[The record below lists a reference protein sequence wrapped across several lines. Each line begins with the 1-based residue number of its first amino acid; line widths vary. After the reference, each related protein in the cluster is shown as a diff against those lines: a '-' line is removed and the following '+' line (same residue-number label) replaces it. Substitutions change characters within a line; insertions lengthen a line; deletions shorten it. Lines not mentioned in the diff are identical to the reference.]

1 MEVLIAHG
9 GEASRRAL
17 SQALAGLDLDVTEA
31 RDGTEVLRRVLQPG
45 APRLA
50 LVDWDLPGLDGLEFC
65 RLARQYDA
73 VGQLYVIILTRS
85 GLGRDVKTA
94 LDAGANDCVLTPV
107 AGDELRERVELGRR
121 FVELPWWR
129 GAGQTAP
136 GALHSG
142 GALPGVC
149 DRDAILHRLE
159 EELAR
164 SRRHDVELSIALLA
178 VDGLRTAPDPLG
190 GDAGD
195 EILREL
201 VRRMRATL
209 RPYDII
215 GRVGDAEFLIVV
227 PGTDESDAGNVLG
240 RLHDAV
246 EAEPFTTADHPAVRV
261 FIGGATGLE
270 EPAEALV
277 VRAQEA
283 MDEARAEGRDRVVAG
298 RKVELAAMLRDECQL
313 A

>member
-17 SQALAGLDLDVTEA
+17 SQALAGRDLVVIEA
-31 RDGTEVLRRVLQPG
+31 RDGTEALQSVLQPG

-65 RLARQYDA
+65 RLARQYDV
-73 VGQLYVIILTRS
+73 VGQLYVIILSRS

-94 LDAGANDCVLTPV
+94 LDAGANDCVQTPV

-136 GALHSG
+136 GALRSG

-164 SRRHDVELSIALLA
+164 SRRHDTELSVALLA
-178 VDGLRTAPDPLG
+178 VDGLGAVGPLG
-190 GDAGD
+190 DDAGD

-215 GRVGDAEFLIVV
+215 GRVGDAEFLVVV
-227 PGTDESDAGNVLG
+227 PGTGETDAGTVLR
-240 RLHDAV
+240 RLHQAV
-246 EAEPFTTADHPAVRV
+246 EAEPFTTEDESAVRV
-261 FIGGATGLE
+261 FLGGATGLE

-283 MDEARAEGRDRVVAG
+283 LDEARAEGRDRVVAG
-298 RKVELAAMLRDECQL
+298 RKVELTAVLRDECQL